1 MDDPLPSGDP
11 SPRSN
16 KDELPCT
23 TISVVD
29 AEATLARS
37 PKQRNTPDAADGG
50 AAASDSVEGSSTGG
64 WGQATRTPPDPAFK
78 GLDELRRLPVE
89 LS

>member
-16 KDELPCT
+16 KDDTLPCT
-23 TISVVD
+23 TIRVVE

-37 PKQRNTPDAADGG
+37 PNARYTPDAADGG

-78 GLDELRRLPVE
+78 RPG
-89 LS
+89 